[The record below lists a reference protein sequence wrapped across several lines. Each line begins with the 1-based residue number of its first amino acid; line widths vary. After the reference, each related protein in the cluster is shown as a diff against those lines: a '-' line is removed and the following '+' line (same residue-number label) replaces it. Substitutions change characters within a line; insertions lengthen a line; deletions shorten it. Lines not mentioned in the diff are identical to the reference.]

1 MLDARGLRGN
11 TRLCS
16 RRTTRQK
23 AGYEAGKP
31 ALVSG
36 GWQPHIISMRNIL
49 AVAAMLLPIGA
60 ALAETPADRNVI
72 APYRFPPPAER
83 IEPRDRGRA
92 ELYRDQL
99 RESQNRREQL
109 DRQGKLDTLG
119 RRELQDLHGETS
131 RMERALER

>member
-1 MLDARGLRGN
+1 
-11 TRLCS
+11 
-16 RRTTRQK
+16 
-23 AGYEAGKP
+23 
-31 ALVSG
+31 
-36 GWQPHIISMRNIL
+36 MRNIL
-49 AVAAMLLPIGA
+49 AVAVMLLPIGV

-99 RESQNRREQL
+99 RESLNRREQL
-109 DRQGKLDTLG
+109 NSQGKLDTLD
-119 RRELQDLHGETS
+119 RRELQDLRGETR

>member
-1 MLDARGLRGN
+1 
-11 TRLCS
+11 
-16 RRTTRQK
+16 
-23 AGYEAGKP
+23 
-31 ALVSG
+31 
-36 GWQPHIISMRNIL
+36 MRNIL
-49 AVAAMLLPIGA
+49 AVAALLLPIGA
-60 ALAETPADRNVI
+60 ALAESPVGRPVDRNVI

-83 IEPRDRGRA
+83 IDPADRGRA

>member
-1 MLDARGLRGN
+1 MQPAHHSGQEAGR
-11 TRLCS
+11 
-16 RRTTRQK
+16 K
-23 AGYEAGKP
+23 AGLA

-36 GWQPHIISMRNIL
+36 GFQPHIISMRNIL